1 MWSPTLLKH
10 RPNRLVSCPQ
20 DRYHFYIWSWV
31 DDCVHRFDSGL
42 GKYDT
47 MYTTDEMWNGIAV
60 QYGTND
66 YRDLSRLSPT
76 YREGP
81 PPASSEDGG
90 ISWSPSSI
98 SGESSSNMDSDLDA
112 LIDNAGAKRSKRP
125 RARGLTTSQP
135 GKSSKRSRKTP
146 PPPPPASSS
155 AAASTGQTNVPTT
168 IPPSQAVVSVVA
180 PASQTDIA
188 AVVES
193 QPPVA
198 AKRNKRLK
206 ELKEFFLSSE
216 FDMKDH
222 EVAKTIMG
230 VNIKRNKSSSDLFL
244 GQSESIDRQVCNKR
258 SASLPLSSQFQIS
271 AKQSPKTE
279 SERKEMEKFHTQ
291 NAIGSVMY
299 SMVCTRPDLAY
310 STSILSRYMGD
321 PGKPH
326 WVALKW
332 MLRCMAMTTDYGL
345 RFKKKYDTIQVEGDK
360 DSRKSSTSFVFL
372 VSGNCVSWK

>member
-155 AAASTGQTNVPTT
+155 AAASTGQTNVPMT
-168 IPPSQAVVSVVA
+168 IPPSQAVVPVVA

-198 AKRNKRLK
+198 VLC
-206 ELKEFFLSSE
+206 FL
-216 FDMKDH
+216 
-222 EVAKTIMG
+222 A
-230 VNIKRNKSSSDLFL
+230 
-244 GQSESIDRQVCNKR
+244 
-258 SASLPLSSQFQIS
+258 
-271 AKQSPKTE
+271 
-279 SERKEMEKFHTQ
+279 
-291 NAIGSVMY
+291 
-299 SMVCTRPDLAY
+299 
-310 STSILSRYMGD
+310 
-321 PGKPH
+321 
-326 WVALKW
+326 
-332 MLRCMAMTTDYGL
+332 GL
-345 RFKKKYDTIQVEGDK
+345 
-360 DSRKSSTSFVFL
+360 
-372 VSGNCVSWK
+372 